1 MALDGAKFICLS
13 NAAAAD
19 ATEATPTEATGVE
32 AGGIGDASTSENII
46 EAKGRKFTVGYYMN
60 CDYVLEDPRAIGVHC
75 EIQCDAF
82 GRVTIHNNS
91 EAHPIS
97 VNEQIITLKRP
108 LLDGSRIKILDR
120 IFLWKFPKSLEASAT
135 NKSTQEEDATI
146 NDTGSTPQKLIAVPE
161 QAPNSCPDLKHHR
174 KVDKR
179 FTVHNFAYCIN
190 SDEEGNTS
198 SDLPSISESER
209 VEEAATTELVTQKES
224 INKNGRF
231 EEMSVED
238 KETLPTNTTLQDSA
252 DGKTTL
258 ETLNAQRR
266 SITPEP
272 QKNEPI
278 IASTPLVKLED
289 TPKMNL
295 INYTQNKQ
303 NTSTEKKLRMLSF
316 CQQSDVVITSFSPR
330 ETGIRI
336 EKSFTAVIK
345 PTSTISTTPK
355 SVYSTPKSMLSN
367 SDDADDESRDFI
379 DFSTPATSKKGA
391 RVLVKN
397 SSMHLIDLTTPSK
410 LAPHSP
416 RHRLTHKGNKTLPSQ
431 VKFSA
436 TSITSDKLKEED
448 SKRVVEAHLLSKT
461 LTLKTSFNK
470 SESSPQSAESIISV
484 DETSDSST
492 AVIEIS
498 EDDSPAP
505 STSSPIRTDF
515 TTKTPQRPTGKKPFT
530 STPLRTPQSLLK
542 RAIVTSAKK
551 QINSSLRAALGKT
564 TPARQLTSTPA
575 HYRKREQSGTAELTP
590 PTSKS
595 RISIGSPGSVAA
607 AQRRNISSLTP
618 RSSIGA
624 STDREHVITPSI
636 TSQTRLTQ
644 NRKVPFSAP
653 RLNTA
658 KRTSPLRGVRKSFGG
673 ATLTSHIS
681 KTRRSVISPR
691 KHSPTAIAT
700 KLAAKAR
707 KSFIPKS
714 PNNSRVASRARS
726 LVAAAMSPKNSSPN
740 STTDISSPK
749 RENVRT
755 VDDITEKEVKKEASL
770 EEQTEVD
777 ELSRT
782 FTVED
787 SLEEVQIKTSNP
799 STSCALD
806 ASSSQNQEVNKTF
819 SPERPLTSED
829 KIAVDLTVDV
839 AETRI
844 GSHKRDLSEDFNE
857 KDDKLIIEHISES
870 FAEVVEAKAKTE
882 ESSKTSKDT
891 VQIEKQNTIETL
903 EAFASHSTGEQ
914 ADDVKTTADKSTIEV
929 DNPQESKLI
938 EDQVIETLDAYEIS
952 GNVSEEQQSS
962 TKGEKDNVLTSSPS
976 SSEKIDMEVMPKQS
990 AESQGTAELL
1000 EEIEYVLNKS
1010 DELQQQL
1017 GKDAHSSNIEVRNEF
1032 EAAIEEKSRNDT
1044 EDVTPKDNIKT
1055 VVNINAEISQ
1065 HTEQAEDWEATNTDE
1080 PTASSTSN
1088 SVVPNSKDKPETPE
1102 NASFTD
1108 SNFIVTESEIT
1119 STDIDDSSKQ
1129 TELLSLTSKA
1139 TPSEFDA
1146 STIESTAVQKSM
1158 VSDECET
1165 GNEKADNTNN
1175 IAKILNSVSEENE
1188 TSIQTELAGADA
1200 VEAET
1205 VAETVSTSDV
1215 VEGIVHTTVEN
1226 YVSNEEGSTDKSKID
1241 ENNAAEILK
1250 DSQTLE
1256 FRKDA
1261 KKMQTAVVIT
1271 LTEPDVADNDTQKI
1285 GDNKNK
1291 EIVANQTEVFTTEC
1305 KETDSAANEFE
1316 ECKTVPLESEVAVT
1330 TVEDAEKVAEEIK
1343 LLSNSSKTI
1352 TAVSE
1357 PDSNVQNETKPIQ
1370 EDQIPANSDRNS
1382 DSEKENNVRVAD
1394 ACKKMSINT
1403 ADETKITPSF
1413 EPKSPNL
1420 CGIRDML
1427 RTPKQSDST
1436 TPRFVGLR
1444 DLMRTPKASTSAA
1457 AAESAVGAETEA
1469 LIGVQKLLITPRL
1482 SKIKAETPQ
1491 NTAEGNK
1498 FTPRRSTR
1506 RRASANPELIPT
1518 PKIITETDNTPRRT
1532 TRRRA
1537 SASTEVNYTPQRIT
1551 RRRSS
1556 LALDNEGAADKVL
1569 TPIKCGSRSK
1579 RPGTIAETSVTEN
1592 MGAIIE
1598 EEPKERLQETTEGQQ
1613 DIVKT
1618 QKNKEDVKTKNSAQ
1632 DDPEVIE
1639 ESICEEINMQNQDI
1653 EEQKEEIVEDKSNN
1667 ECEKADKFINGT
1679 EAICVTGKLDE
1690 DVDKIE
1696 IETETEPTS
1705 QQTQV
1710 QEAVADSSYNVS
1722 EVHEEERMEECKGLT
1737 SDKNAEIRDESDYE
1751 YGKEVV
1757 EHSDATVPSDAQPK
1771 SPKTQRKTVRIADT
1785 DIENSPKTP
1794 VMVGMRE
1801 LLKTPKDCGE
1811 TKRLA
1816 GVRDLLRTPTIDSAT
1831 NDMEDDAEQVAGLAD
1846 LMKTP
1851 IVAKT
1856 HFKNVEATGED
1867 DEPSSSTKAHSDFVG
1882 MRELLKTPK
1891 HTSTPYYSGMR
1902 EMLRSPK
1909 ACSTP
1914 QLAGV
1919 RELLQ
1924 TPKRT
1929 KLDAE
1934 YDDKA
1939 EELDQFFKTPRAK
1952 NIMIPADPAS
1962 AILEPS
1968 SDSSAEI
1975 MMAARTEYEL
1985 HSNSQRPLEE
1995 IYKTP
2000 VSTRLTSIEIEK
2012 DTSLTVDPSVVEVNI
2027 PETPAAICDNPPKAT
2042 ASKRNLSAEET
2053 FDEMVGLRTTL
2064 DETPPQKVYARKQQS
2079 NVAVSPFS
2087 ATDVISD
2094 LPKTDIQEW
2103 VDNLEQGTESVVEE
2117 QEFTASTSML
2127 NASKATHDPIAGSL
2141 YEISGVNTTE
2151 ELLADMS
2158 AVSSMVDPLQASA
2171 RKTTKSSS
2179 TIVVDENE
2187 TLRPVTPINAEISGI
2202 NLLDQTTDSMF
2213 SEPLVVSDTESD
2225 QLEGNEN
2232 DKAKRESVD
2241 AKKSPDAEEIPIMF
2255 VDSSDSE
2262 PEEDINATEKTDT
2275 NEVKVKSP
2283 IESVKIT
2290 PEEEII
2296 ELDDES
2302 TANAEVTTKPCD
2314 IHEEFSKFQ
2323 LHKNVAGQQMRAST
2337 PNRSLIQSTRER
2349 RQSMGAEQ
2357 LITKVSIDLS
2367 IEKTR
2372 LTKEKERTVIDTV
2385 VEVDEVPVD
2394 EATTED
2400 NVMKIDEEP
2409 IESSPHATEIKT
2421 TNASE
2426 DEPSG
2431 TTTESKDNDSEFFN
2445 FRANKLSN
2453 NRGKRAA
2460 TPDQVNKSRSQ
2471 KIIHGRRLTLGAE
2484 LHLPKVTFDF
2494 EEEKLRLEES
2504 KQQPAIIEE
2513 NVEAVA
2519 TEVTILISEPNKQ
2532 ANSANE
2538 SNNTVNVEDD
2548 KVDVKRQ
2555 LDRAENASE
2564 MEADSF
2570 ETSGKEFEKDTVE
2583 SDKNSIPDVDAEISL
2598 KDKDNGQIIANEAK
2612 CSAEE
2617 SKTETINTK
2626 NVEKNI
2632 VDVCELECL
2641 EDVATGASESKNNV
2655 SKAEN
2660 VDPAATGSN
2669 CGRETIRS
2677 SDDALFRALA
2687 AEEESKSKE
2696 TAESYVLEIINEAK
2710 SEYIENKLKEEHEGT
2725 TVEEITPTELTK
2737 EENKKCSEDTGAAAT
2752 TKPITQETTET
2763 RDEISI
2769 SSTVHIVANPE
2780 VQSTV
2785 GIAEIKSEKQ
2795 DLEEALDSTTVEEF
2809 EAGSSINK
2817 ANENKT
2823 DSEGDRQVPNNVSLE
2838 VPETREESSAASFR
2852 AENKILSAGERFNES
2867 DIFDLTV
2874 ELPNETPTIKTTQG
2888 VIFDLIEE
2896 DAESTAETN
2905 SADNTTPYEL
2915 KQCNVTESATVSIDN
2930 NSIKTSE
2937 ATETED
2943 DSKKTDFIENKEESD
2958 RSAVIY
2964 QEIVLSNE
2972 APIDNT
2978 EVLSDVSCESE
2989 IAEKEVK
2996 TTGFEELEVSID
3008 EKSPLDTNTSTDNET
3023 FTLAV
3028 STETELDN
3036 DNEMPEVATKTTIAR
3051 AGQEGPVV
3059 KADTNNEVEEPNNE
3073 TVQAIITD
3081 TVKIEAIPQ
3090 ASVTELH
3097 TDAEDITEEPAT
3109 IITTEP
3115 TKVATVETVI
3125 DLEIPTSTTLTAE
3138 EADTTDN
3145 KDSIVGDRI
3154 DIDECMVPEVA
3165 ISSTNS
3171 PITMETEHANKD
3183 TKEIKVI
3190 EELHQ
3195 EAKQFQNLRTE
3206 NTEITDEVKGQT
3218 VTAAEIVDEPIQA
3231 PVNQEKLKVI
3241 GDNEEPSCSK
3251 QAGKANN
3258 ETEIIP
3264 LIITPSIM
3272 SHAAQD
3278 TVETVSS
3285 KVQVNKNK
3293 SLIKDKVTAQT
3304 HIDKGEKG
3312 NTDVVQLSASK
3323 SSKTSESR
3331 VYVSNMSVEETSVL
3345 SENIEIVEK
3354 EREAS
3359 VETQGLVKRRGRKPS
3374 RSKPTTE
3381 KNIDLVSTT
3390 IIAKRILVEEYSDD
3404 KKSIPV
3410 TSKHEESSAGI
3421 ATTPEAAVARS
3432 TRHKTE
3438 PEYYT
3443 KVNYEVRISESAE
3456 TANDV
3461 KSDKCEEIVLPDQSE
3476 KLKKETKYADHLEI
3490 MDNVTGQQLASSTE
3504 LDEEINT
3511 TETTSKAEEVHEPK
3525 RERRT
3530 RKGSQS
3536 SQCSTHDEDH
3546 LPTTTTRRRG
3556 GRRRADTP
3564 LEHIEVSTSDLPTV
3578 KRRRQGHDKLVED
3591 MPLEEIQEIPIEE
3604 TEIVIPEENVIEVAS
3619 ENSGESIEEHHSGN
3633 INNDVKKSDHDHIE
3647 EVVRSTTG
3655 KEQQHVDSENAII
3668 KSDISRRQ
3676 RVVKATDVIGDSVTD
3691 LQHSDTD
3698 ELSSVSAATK
3708 RGRRKPTLS
3717 ESSQTSVTSES
3728 LGTKRRRRGHNATS
3742 DKSNINETIDEVE
3755 KKSLH
3760 KIKETLQVGENDA
3773 TTVPVLPTIAKAIKA
3788 ELLSEAEVAVE
3799 GASDAIKTEVGHST
3813 DADSSKRTENKR
3825 TRKASNK
3832 ELPDETRD
3840 IKIEQSHDEKSVV
3853 EQEQP
3858 LKKVATTSRARVN
3871 RRKKAEVDDDHHEKV
3886 EGPNLVHKNEGI
3898 VETEAQNKIEV
3909 PEQAVLQS
3917 TNTNADSVGGRRGRR
3932 GAAAAATVA
3941 INEVSSAHKRTAVR
3955 GKNNQNKSHA
3965 TRKEEET
3972 TKKVS
3977 KEEQIETATDHDDP
3991 PTVVDGKNPHKSVR
4005 TRRIS
4010 LKEMQPSHAV
4020 TADEGE
4026 GVEEL
4031 ETEEVAEPSTKVVT
4045 KRLRKR
4051 RESHNADEQ
4060 EPFNKSEARDET
4072 PTFVPAESPTAT
4084 STKQRSRRKRKDSH
4098 QNLNDEALGDEPPK
4112 KRPLS
4117 RKRRDS
4123 SMDSS
4128 IHEGIGID
4136 MDTNHGANTS
4146 SSSTTPQRPRR
4157 AAAAQDRNYDESSD
4171 AEAQVDLKR
4180 RIEKASLPKA
4190 STNISAATAVSS
4202 LKQGSPIRAKTPTK
4216 SMVPAAV
4223 AEITTKTTSTPIL
4236 STVITTSRGRQR
4248 KPTARVQQYL
4258 EEERAKAET
4267 PKKRLLLGSAAVS
4280 ETSTSQAG
4288 VTPIRRTRK
4297 TSTVETEGSETV
4309 HTVARG
4315 RTRTAKV
4322 LHVTETSEES
4332 RSEVEHA
4339 HSELE
4344 TTHSS
4349 SHVEEKGRTTK
4360 SKATKR
4366 PPRGRGKQLIS
4377 TVAAATVESE
4387 IPDVLAKA
4395 VATPT
4400 EATLSGTGRT
4410 GRAAKAAAAA
4420 ALITDD
4426 PVGSHTKPR
4435 GGRTRRSAVN
4445 VDEEVQPTDAE
4456 VKEVQTETVVT
4467 LETDVEQSNKKTR
4480 KTVAGGR
4487 TARGGRSRKKQQEL
4501 DDATDEHILQH
4512 TSLTGV
4518 ETSSNVASHQQPQH
4532 PIIADADDEHED
4544 DDETLT
4550 TEAADLEVA
4559 TSLAGAKLAGKKR
4572 TAARRKAA
4580 AATASVAESPVPKR
4594 GRRRAV
4600 AANAEE
4606 SDAASQLDTR
4616 AESAASSRS
4625 RKVVRFDAA
4634 TPSSVASATMSV
4646 DTAAEEETTSA
4657 PAAPAKRATRSRR
4670 K

>member
-13 NAAAAD
+13 DAAAAD
-19 ATEATPTEATGVE
+19 ATEATPTETTGVE
-32 AGGIGDASTSENII
+32 AGGIGDASTSENIII

-120 IFLWKFPKSLEASAT
+120 IFLWKFPKTLEPSAT
-135 NKSTQEEDATI
+135 NKSAQEEDATT
-146 NDTGSTPQKLIAVPE
+146 NNTVSTPQKLIAVPE

-198 SDLPSISESER
+198 SDLPSINESER

-238 KETLPTNTTLQDSA
+238 KEVLPTSATLQDSA
-252 DGKTTL
+252 DGKTTFD
-258 ETLNAQRR
+258 TLSAQRR

-295 INYTQNKQ
+295 INSTQNKQ

-345 PTSTISTTPK
+345 PTSTSSTTPK

-367 SDDADDESRDFI
+367 YDDDESRDFI

-391 RVLVKN
+391 RVLVRN

-431 VKFSA
+431 VKFST

-448 SKRVVEAHLLSKT
+448 SERVVEAHLVSKT
-461 LTLKTSFNK
+461 PTLETSLNK

-505 STSSPIRTDF
+505 STSSPVRTDF
-515 TTKTPQRPTGKKPFT
+515 TTKTPQRPTGKKFT

-575 HYRKREQSGTAELTP
+575 NNRKLEPTGTAESTP

-595 RISIGSPGSVAA
+595 RISLGSPGSVAA

-618 RSSIGA
+618 RISIGV
-624 STDREHVITPSI
+624 SPNREHVITPS
-636 TSQTRLTQ
+636 TTPHTRLTQ
-644 NRKVPFSAP
+644 NRKVPFSAS

-673 ATLTSHIS
+673 TTLTSHIS

-707 KSFIPKS
+707 KSFIPS

-726 LVAAAMSPKNSSPN
+726 LVAAAMSPKNSNTN
-740 STTDISSPK
+740 STTDVSSPK

-755 VDDITEKEVKKEASL
+755 VDDTTEKEVKKEASL

-782 FTVED
+782 FTVDD
-787 SLEEVQIKTSNP
+787 SLEEVPIKTSNP

-806 ASSSQNQEVNKTF
+806 ASSSQKQEVNKTF

-829 KIAVDLTVDV
+829 KIAVDLTADV
-839 AETRI
+839 AETKI
-844 GSHKRDLSEDFNE
+844 GSHKRDLSEDLNE
-857 KDDKLIIEHISES
+857 KDDKIEHISES
-870 FAEVVEAKAKTE
+870 FAEVVEANTKTE
-882 ESSKTSKDT
+882 ESSKTLTDT
-891 VQIEKQNTIETL
+891 VQSEKQNTIETL
-903 EAFASHSTGEQ
+903 EPSTSYSTEEQ
-914 ADDVKTTADKSTIEV
+914 ADDVKTTAEKSTIEV
-929 DNPQESKLI
+929 DNQQESKLI

-952 GNVSEEQQSS
+952 GNISEEQQHSN
-962 TKGEKDNVLTSSPS
+962 TGEKDNVLTSSPS
-976 SSEKIDMEVMPKQS
+976 SSEKIDTEVVPKQS

-1017 GKDAHSSNIEVRNEF
+1017 GKDTHPSNIEVRNEF
-1032 EAAIEEKSRNDT
+1032 EAAIEEKSRDDT

-1055 VVNINAEISQ
+1055 VVNINADSSQ
-1065 HTEQAEDWEATNTDE
+1065 HIEQPEDSETTNKNE
-1080 PTASSTSN
+1080 PTTSSTSN
-1088 SVVPNSKDKPETPE
+1088 SIVPHSKEYPETQE
-1102 NASFTD
+1102 NASSTN

-1129 TELLSLTSKA
+1129 TELLSNTSKA

-1146 STIESTAVQKSM
+1146 STIESTSVQKSM

-1165 GNEKADNTNN
+1165 GNEKSENTNN
-1175 IAKILNSVSEENE
+1175 IANIVNSESEEND
-1188 TSIQTELAGADA
+1188 TSIQTELAGAKA

-1205 VAETVSTSDV
+1205 VAEAESTAGV
-1215 VEGIVHTTVEN
+1215 LEGMVHTTVEN
-1226 YVSNEEGSTDKSKID
+1226 DASNEEGSVDKSKID
-1241 ENNAAEILK
+1241 ENDSAEILK

-1256 FRKDA
+1256 LGKDA
-1261 KKMQTAVVIT
+1261 KKMHTAVVIT
-1271 LTEPDVADNDTQKI
+1271 LTEPGGVDNDTQKI
-1285 GDNKNK
+1285 VDNNKNK
-1291 EIVANQTEVFTTEC
+1291 EITMHHTELFTTEC
-1305 KETDSAANEFE
+1305 KETDSVATEFE
-1316 ECKTVPLESEVAVT
+1316 ECKSVTSESEVAVT

-1352 TAVSE
+1352 SAVSE
-1357 PDSNVQNETKPIQ
+1357 PDSNVDDETSSKV

-1394 ACKKMSINT
+1394 ACKKMSAKT
-1403 ADETKITPSF
+1403 ADETKKTPSF
-1413 EPKSPNL
+1413 EPKTPNL
-1420 CGIRDML
+1420 CGVRDML
-1427 RTPKQSDST
+1427 RTPKQIDST

-1457 AAESAVGAETEA
+1457 AAASAVETDTEE
-1469 LIGVQKLLITPRL
+1469 LIGVQKLLNTPRL
-1482 SKIKAETPQ
+1482 SKIKAETQQ
-1491 NTAEGNK
+1491 NTTEDSK

-1506 RRASANPELIPT
+1506 RRASANPELTPT
-1518 PKIITETDNTPRRT
+1518 SKTITETDNTPSRT

-1537 SASTEVNYTPQRIT
+1537 SASAEVNYTPQRIT

-1569 TPIKCGSRSK
+1569 TPIKRGGSRSK
-1579 RPGTIAETSVTEN
+1579 RPGTIAETPVAED

-1598 EEPKERLQETTEGQQ
+1598 EEPKECVQETTEGQQ
-1613 DIVKT
+1613 DIVET

-1632 DDPEVIE
+1632 DVPEVIE
-1639 ESICEEINMQNQDI
+1639 ESICEEINIQNQNV

-1667 ECEKADKFINGT
+1667 ECEKAEKFINDT
-1679 EAICVTGKLDE
+1679 QAICVTGKLDGDIE
-1690 DVDKIE
+1690 KIE
-1696 IETETEPTS
+1696 IATETESPS
-1705 QQTQV
+1705 QQTQG
-1710 QEAVADSSYNVS
+1710 QEDVADSSCNVS
-1722 EVHEEERMEECKGLT
+1722 EVHKEERRKESKDLT
-1737 SDKNAEIRDESDYE
+1737 ADKNAEIRDESDYE
-1751 YGKEVV
+1751 YGKEVM
-1757 EHSDATVPSDAQPK
+1757 EHSEATVSTDAQPK
-1771 SPKTQRKTVRIADT
+1771 TPKTQRKTVRIADT

-1794 VMVGMRE
+1794 VMVGVRE
-1801 LLKTPKDCGE
+1801 LLKTPKDCSD
-1811 TKRLA
+1811 TPKLA
-1816 GVRDLLRTPTIDSAT
+1816 GVRDLLRTPKVTIDTTT
-1831 NDMEDDAEQVAGLAD
+1831 NDDAEQVTGLAD

-1851 IVAKT
+1851 KVAKT
-1856 HFKNVEATGED
+1856 HFKNVEATDEG
-1867 DEPSSSTKAHSDFVG
+1867 DEPSSSTKAQSDFIG

-1919 RELLQ
+1919 RELMQ

-1929 KLDAE
+1929 KLDEE
-1934 YDDKA
+1934 YDDKN

-1975 MMAARTEYEL
+1975 MMAATTEYEL

-2012 DTSLTVDPSVVEVNI
+2012 DTSLTVDPCEVEVNI
-2027 PETPAAICDNPPKAT
+2027 PETPAAICDNPPKAIT
-2042 ASKRNLSAEET
+2042 SKRNLSAEET

-2087 ATDVISD
+2087 ATDVVSD

-2103 VDNLEQGTESVVEE
+2103 VDNLEQEPESVVEE
-2117 QEFTASTSML
+2117 QEFTASTSIL
-2127 NASKATHDPIAGSL
+2127 NASKATHDPIAASAC
-2141 YEISGVNTTE
+2141 EISGINTTE
-2151 ELLADMS
+2151 QLLADMS
-2158 AVSSMVDPLQASA
+2158 AVSSMVDPLQPSA
-2171 RKTTKSSS
+2171 RKPTKSSP

-2187 TLRPVTPINAEISGI
+2187 TLRPVTPTNAEISGI
-2202 NLLDQTTDSMF
+2202 NLLDQTNDSMF

-2232 DKAKRESVD
+2232 DKAETESVD
-2241 AKKSPDAEEIPIMF
+2241 AKKSQDAEEIPIMF

-2262 PEEDINATEKTDT
+2262 PEEDINATEKTGT
-2275 NEVKVKSP
+2275 KEVKVKSP

-2302 TANAEVTTKPCD
+2302 IGNAEVTTKPSD
-2314 IHEEFSKFQ
+2314 IHEEFSNFQ

-2337 PNRSLIQSTRER
+2337 PNRSLIQSTKDR

-2357 LITKVSIDLS
+2357 FITKVSIDLS

-2372 LTKEKERTVIDTV
+2372 LAKEKERTVIDTV
-2385 VEVDEVPVD
+2385 VEVDEVSVD
-2394 EATTED
+2394 EATTKD

-2409 IESSPHATEIKT
+2409 IESSSHATEIKS
-2421 TNASE
+2421 TNPSE

-2431 TTTESKDNDSEFFN
+2431 TTTVSKDNDSEFCN
-2445 FRANKLSN
+2445 FHANKLNN

-2460 TPDQVNKSRSQ
+2460 TPDQVNKSRSLKTIQ
-2471 KIIHGRRLTLGAE
+2471 GRRLTLGAE
-2484 LHLPKVTFDF
+2484 LHLPKVTIDFD
-2494 EEEKLRLEES
+2494 EEKLRLEES
-2504 KQQPAIIEE
+2504 KQQPTIIEE

-2519 TEVTILISEPNKQ
+2519 TEVTILVSKPDKP
-2532 ANSANE
+2532 ATSANE
-2538 SNNTVNVEDD
+2538 SNNTENVEDED
-2548 KVDVKRQ
+2548 KLDVKPQ
-2555 LDRAENASE
+2555 LDTAENASE
-2564 MEADSF
+2564 MEANTF
-2570 ETSGKEFEKDTVE
+2570 ETSRKEFEKDTFE
-2583 SDKNSIPDVDAEISL
+2583 SDKNSVPDVEGEVSL
-2598 KDKDNGQIIANEAK
+2598 KDKDNVEIIANEAK

-2617 SKTETINTK
+2617 SETGSINTK
-2626 NVEKNI
+2626 NVEENI
-2632 VDVCELECL
+2632 VDTCEHECL
-2641 EDVATGASESKNNV
+2641 EDVATGAIEKKNNV
-2655 SKAEN
+2655 NKTEN

-2669 CGRETIRS
+2669 FDRETTRS
-2677 SDDALFRALA
+2677 CDDSPPRTLA
-2687 AEEESKSKE
+2687 AEEENKSKE
-2696 TAESYVLEIINEAK
+2696 TTESCVSEIINEAK
-2710 SEYIENKLKEEHEGT
+2710 SEFIEIKLKEEPEGT
-2725 TVEEITPTELTK
+2725 TAEKITPTELTK
-2737 EENKKCSEDTGAAAT
+2737 EENKKCSETTGAAAT
-2752 TKPITQETTET
+2752 TKTITQETTET
-2763 RDEISI
+2763 PDVNKTEISI
-2769 SSTVHIVANPE
+2769 SSTVHVVANPE

-2795 DLEEALDSTTVEEF
+2795 DLEEAPESTIVEEI

-2823 DSEGDRQVPNNVSLE
+2823 DSEGYNQVPNNVSIE
-2838 VPETREESSAASFR
+2838 VPETLEESSAGSLQ
-2852 AENKILSAGERFNES
+2852 AENKISSAGDVFNES
-2867 DIFDLTV
+2867 DIFDLTE
-2874 ELPNETPTIKTTQG
+2874 ELPNETPTINTTQG
-2888 VIFDLIEE
+2888 VIFDLSEE

-2905 SADNTTPYEL
+2905 TAENTTPYEPN
-2915 KQCNVTESATVSIDN
+2915 QYDVTESTTVSIDSN
-2930 NSIKTSE
+2930 AIKTSE
-2937 ATETED
+2937 ATEAEED
-2943 DSKKTDFIENKEESD
+2943 NEKTGFVENKEESD
-2958 RSAVIY
+2958 GSAVVY
-2964 QEIVLSNE
+2964 QEIALCKE
-2972 APIDNT
+2972 DPITNT
-2978 EVLSDVSCESE
+2978 EVSRESE

-2996 TTGFEELEVSID
+2996 TTGFKELKASND
-3008 EKSPLDTNTSTDNET
+3008 EKSPLDTNTSTYNEA
-3023 FTLAV
+3023 FTLVV
-3028 STETELDN
+3028 STESELDN
-3036 DNEMPEVATKTTIAR
+3036 DNEMPEVAPKTIIAG
-3051 AGQEGPVV
+3051 AEQEVPFV

-3073 TVQAIITD
+3073 TVQANITE
-3081 TVKIEAIPQ
+3081 TVEIEAIE
-3090 ASVTELH
+3090 ASETELH

-3115 TKVATVETVI
+3115 TKVATVETGI
-3125 DLEIPTSTTLTAE
+3125 DSEIPTSTTLTVE

-3145 KDSIVGDRI
+3145 KDSNEIDRI
-3154 DIDECMVPEVA
+3154 DIGECMVSEMA
-3165 ISSTNS
+3165 ISTTNS
-3171 PITMETEHANKD
+3171 PITMETKHANKD
-3183 TKEIKVI
+3183 TKE
-3190 EELHQ
+3190 ELQQ
-3195 EAKQFQNLRTE
+3195 EAKQFENLRSE
-3206 NTEITDEVKGQT
+3206 NAEITDEVKGQT
-3218 VTAAEIVDEPIQA
+3218 VTAAEIVDA
-3231 PVNQEKLKVI
+3231 PVQEKSEVI

-3251 QAGKANN
+3251 QTGKANN
-3258 ETEIIP
+3258 ETEITT
-3264 LIITPSIM
+3264 LIIAPSIM
-3272 SHAAQD
+3272 SHAEQD
-3278 TVETVSS
+3278 TVETLETVSD
-3285 KVQVNKNK
+3285 KVQVNKSK
-3293 SLIKDKVTAQT
+3293 SLIEDKVTEVQT
-3304 HIDKGEKG
+3304 HIYKGEKG
-3312 NTDVVQLSASK
+3312 NTDEVQLSASK
-3323 SSKTSESR
+3323 SCKTSESR
-3331 VYVSNMSVEETSVL
+3331 VDISKMSVEETTEL
-3345 SENIEIVEK
+3345 IENIETVEK
-3354 EREAS
+3354 EREIS
-3359 VETQGLVKRRGRKPS
+3359 NETQGLIKRRGRKPS

-3381 KNIDLVSTT
+3381 KNVDLVSTT
-3390 IIAKRILVEEYSDD
+3390 TIAKTILVEEYSDD
-3404 KKSIPV
+3404 KKSILV
-3410 TSKHEESSAGI
+3410 TSKHEESSAGKVQTTVDAAA
-3421 ATTPEAAVARS
+3421 ATS
-3432 TRHKTE
+3432 TRYKTE

-3443 KVNYEVRISESAE
+3443 KVNYEVCILESAE
-3456 TANDV
+3456 TALDV
-3461 KSDKCEEIVLPDQSE
+3461 KSDKHVEIVLPDQSE
-3476 KLKKETKYADHLEI
+3476 KLKKDTKYADHSEI

-3504 LDEEINT
+3504 LDEEIDT
-3511 TETTSKAEEVHEPK
+3511 TETTSKVEEVHEPK

-3564 LEHIEVSTSDLPTV
+3564 IERIEVSTSDPPTV
-3578 KRRRQGHDKLVED
+3578 KRRCQGHNKLVED
-3591 MPLEEIQEIPIEE
+3591 MPLEEIQEIPTEE
-3604 TEIVIPEENVIEVAS
+3604 TEIVIPEENVIEAAS
-3619 ENSGESIEEHHSGN
+3619 ENSGASIEEHHSGD
-3633 INNDVKKSDHDHIE
+3633 IINDVKKSDHDHLE
-3647 EVVRSTTG
+3647 EVVGSTID
-3655 KEQQHVDSENAII
+3655 KEQHVDSENAII
-3668 KSDISRRQ
+3668 KSGTSRRQ
-3676 RVVKATDVIGDSVTD
+3676 RVAKATDDIGDHVTD
-3691 LQHSDTD
+3691 LQHSDTE

-3742 DKSNINETIDEVE
+3742 DKSNINEAMDEAE

-3773 TTVPVLPTIAKAIKA
+3773 TTLPVLPTIAKAVKA

-3799 GASDAIKTEVGHST
+3799 GASDAIKTEEDHST
-3813 DADSSKRTENKR
+3813 DANSSKRTENKR

-3840 IKIEQSHDEKSVV
+3840 MKIEQSHDEKAVV

-3858 LKKVATTSRARVN
+3858 LKKVAATSRARVN
-3871 RRKKAEVDDDHHEKV
+3871 RRKKAGVDDDHHEKT
-3886 EGPNLVHKNEGI
+3886 EEPDLVHKDEGT

-3909 PEQAVLQS
+3909 SEQAVLES
-3917 TNTNADSVGGRRGRR
+3917 TNADSVGGRRGRR

-3941 INEVSSAHKRTAVR
+3941 INEVSSAHKRSAVR
-3955 GKNNQNKSHA
+3955 GKSHQNKSHA

-3972 TKKVS
+3972 TKTAS
-3977 KEEQIETATDHDDP
+3977 KKEQSETVTDLDDP
-3991 PTVVDGKNPHKSVR
+3991 PIVVDEKNQHKSVR
-4005 TRRIS
+4005 RRRIS

-4020 TADEGE
+4020 TAEE
-4026 GVEEL
+4026 GVEQL
-4031 ETEEVAEPSTKVVT
+4031 ETEEVAEPSTRVVT
-4045 KRLRKR
+4045 KRSRKR
-4051 RESHNADEQ
+4051 RESHHVDEQ
-4060 EPFNKSEARDET
+4060 QLFNKSEARDET
-4072 PTFVPAESPTAT
+4072 PTSVPAESPTAT

-4098 QNLNDEALGDEPPK
+4098 QNLNDEAVGDEPPK

-4123 SMDSS
+4123 SLDSS
-4128 IHEGIGID
+4128 IHEGTGID
-4136 MDTNHGANTS
+4136 MDTIHGANTS

-4190 STNISAATAVSS
+4190 SANTSAATAVSS
-4202 LKQGSPIRAKTPTK
+4202 SKQGSPIRSKTPTK
-4216 SMVPAAV
+4216 AMVPAAV
-4223 AEITTKTTSTPIL
+4223 AEITAKTTSTPIL

-4267 PKKRLLLGSAAVS
+4267 PKKRLLLGSAAVG

-4288 VTPIRRTRK
+4288 VTPVRRTRK
-4297 TSTVETEGSETV
+4297 ASTVETEGSETV
-4309 HTVARG
+4309 NTMARG
-4315 RTRTAKV
+4315 RTRTAKI
-4322 LHVTETSEES
+4322 LHVAETSEES
-4332 RSEVEHA
+4332 RSEVEHT

-4366 PPRGRGKQLIS
+4366 PPRGRGKQPIS
-4377 TVAAATVESE
+4377 AVAAESE
-4387 IPDVLAKA
+4387 IPDVLATV

-4400 EATLSGTGRT
+4400 EATLSGTSRT

-4426 PVGSHTKPR
+4426 LIGSHTKPR
-4435 GGRTRRSAVN
+4435 GGRTRRGAVT
-4445 VDEEVQPTDAE
+4445 VEEEVQPSDAE

-4467 LETDVEQSNKKTR
+4467 LETDVEQTNKKTR
-4480 KTVAGGR
+4480 KTAAGGR
-4487 TARGGRSRKKQQEL
+4487 TARGGRSRNKPQDVE
-4501 DDATDEHILQH
+4501 DATDEHTLQH
-4512 TSLTGV
+4512 ASLTGV
-4518 ETSSNVASHQQPQH
+4518 ETSRNVASHQQPQH

-4572 TAARRKAA
+4572 TAASRKAA
-4580 AATASVAESPVPKR
+4580 AATASAAESPIPKR

-4600 AANAEE
+4600 AANTEE

-4646 DTAAEEETTSA
+4646 DTAAEEETTTA
-4657 PAAPAKRATRSRR
+4657 PAAPTKRATRSRR

>member
-13 NAAAAD
+13 DAAAAD
-19 ATEATPTEATGVE
+19 ATEATPTETTGVE
-32 AGGIGDASTSENII
+32 AGGIGDASTSENIVI

-60 CDYVLEDPRAIGVHC
+60 CDYVLEDSRAIGVHC

-120 IFLWKFPKSLEASAT
+120 TFLWKFPKSLEASAT
-135 NKSTQEEDATI
+135 NKNIQEEDATS
-146 NDTGSTPQKLIAVPE
+146 NDTVSTPQKLIAAPE

-190 SDEEGNTS
+190 SDEEGNIS
-198 SDLPSISESER
+198 SDLPSINESEK

-224 INKNGRF
+224 IKKDGRF

-238 KETLPTNTTLQDSA
+238 KEILPTCTKLQDSS

-258 ETLNAQRR
+258 ETLTAQRR

-345 PTSTISTTPK
+345 PTSTSSTTPK
-355 SVYSTPKSMLSN
+355 SVYSTPKSMVSN
-367 SDDADDESRDFI
+367 YDDDESRDFI

-391 RVLVKN
+391 RILVRN

-416 RHRLTHKGNKTLPSQ
+416 RHRLINKGNKTLPSQ
-431 VKFSA
+431 VKFST
-436 TSITSDKLKEED
+436 TSITSDKLKGD
-448 SKRVVEAHLLSKT
+448 SERVVEAHLVSKAPT
-461 LTLKTSFNK
+461 LETALNK

-484 DETSDSST
+484 DETSDSSA

-505 STSSPIRTDF
+505 STSSPVRTDF

-575 HYRKREQSGTAELTP
+575 NSRKLEPTGTAESTP

-595 RISIGSPGSVAA
+595 RISIDSPGSVAA

-624 STDREHVITPSI
+624 SPNREHVITPST
-636 TSQTRLTQ
+636 TSHTRLTQ
-644 NRKVPFSAP
+644 NKKVPFSAS

-673 ATLTSHIS
+673 TTLTSHIS

-707 KSFIPKS
+707 KSFIPNS
-714 PNNSRVASRARS
+714 PNNSRLASRARS
-726 LVAAAMSPKNSSPN
+726 LVAAAMSPKNSNPN
-740 STTDISSPK
+740 STTPDISSPK

-755 VDDITEKEVKKEASL
+755 VDDTTEKEVKKEASL

-782 FTVED
+782 FTVDD
-787 SLEEVQIKTSNP
+787 SLEAVQIKTSNP
-799 STSCALD
+799 STSCDLD
-806 ASSSQNQEVNKTF
+806 ASTSQKQEVNKTF

-829 KIAVDLTVDV
+829 KIAFDLAVDV

-844 GSHKRDLSEDFNE
+844 GSHKSDLSEDLNE
-857 KDDKLIIEHISES
+857 KNNEIIIEHISES
-870 FAEVVEAKAKTE
+870 FAEVVEANAKTE
-882 ESSKTSKDT
+882 ESPKTSTDT
-891 VQIEKQNTIETL
+891 VQIDKQNTIETL
-903 EAFASHSTGEQ
+903 ETSTSHSTEKQ
-914 ADDVKTTADKSTIEV
+914 ADDVKTTAEKSTIKV
-929 DNPQESKLI
+929 DNQQESKLI

-952 GNVSEEQQSS
+952 GNVSDEQQHSI
-962 TKGEKDNVLTSSPS
+962 TGEKENVRTSPS
-976 SSEKIDMEVMPKQS
+976 SSKKIDMEVMPKQS

-1017 GKDAHSSNIEVRNEF
+1017 GKDPHPSDIEVRNEF
-1032 EAAIEEKSRNDT
+1032 EENSRDET
-1044 EDVTPKDNIKT
+1044 ENVTTKDNIKT
-1055 VVNINAEISQ
+1055 VVNINAEIS
-1065 HTEQAEDWEATNTDE
+1065 HHIEQAEDSETTTKDE
-1080 PTASSTSN
+1080 LTTSSTSN
-1088 SVVPNSKDKPETPE
+1088 SVVTNSKDKPETQE
-1102 NASFTD
+1102 NVSSTD
-1108 SNFIVTESEIT
+1108 SNFIATESEII

-1129 TELLSLTSKA
+1129 TELLSITSKA
-1139 TPSEFDA
+1139 SQSECDA
-1146 STIESTAVQKSM
+1146 STIGSTSVQKSM
-1158 VSDECET
+1158 VSDECEA
-1165 GNEKADNTNN
+1165 GNEKAENTNN
-1175 IAKILNSVSEENE
+1175 ITNLVNSESEENQ
-1188 TSIQTELAGADA
+1188 TIIQTELTGADA

-1205 VAETVSTSDV
+1205 VAEAEATSGV
-1215 VEGIVHTTVEN
+1215 IKGMVHTTVEN
-1226 YVSNEEGSTDKSKID
+1226 DVSNEEGSVDKSKID
-1241 ENNAAEILK
+1241 ENDTAEILK
-1250 DSQTLE
+1250 G
-1256 FRKDA
+1256 
-1261 KKMQTAVVIT
+1261 
-1271 LTEPDVADNDTQKI
+1271 DNDTQKI
-1285 GDNKNK
+1285 VDKNKNK
-1291 EIVANQTEVFTTEC
+1291 EITVNQTELITTEC
-1305 KETDSAANEFE
+1305 KETDSVATEFK
-1316 ECKTVPLESEVAVT
+1316 CKSAILDSEVAVT
-1330 TVEDAEKVAEEIK
+1330 TVEDVEKVAEEIK
-1343 LLSNSSKTI
+1343 LLSNSSRTI
-1352 TAVSE
+1352 TVE
-1357 PDSNVQNETKPIQ
+1357 PYSNVEEETKPKVQ
-1370 EDQIPANSDRNS
+1370 DQIPANNDRNS

-1394 ACKKMSINT
+1394 ACKKMSTNT
-1403 ADETKITPSF
+1403 ADETKKTPSF
-1413 EPKSPNL
+1413 EPKTPNL

-1427 RTPKQSDST
+1427 RTPKQTDST

-1444 DLMRTPKASTSAA
+1444 DLMCTPKASTSAA
-1457 AAESAVGAETEA
+1457 AAASAVEADTEE
-1469 LIGVQKLLITPRL
+1469 LIGVQKLLNTPRL
-1482 SKIKAETPQ
+1482 SKIRAETPQ
-1491 NTAEGNK
+1491 NTAERSK

-1506 RRASANPELIPT
+1506 RRASANPELTPT
-1518 PKIITETDNTPRRT
+1518 PKTTPETDNTPSRT

-1537 SASTEVNYTPQRIT
+1537 SASAEINYTPQRIT

-1569 TPIKCGSRSK
+1569 TPIKRGGSRSK
-1579 RPGTIAETSVTEN
+1579 RPGTIAETPVAED

-1598 EEPKERLQETTEGQQ
+1598 EEPKECVQETTEGQQ
-1613 DIVKT
+1613 DIVET
-1618 QKNKEDVKTKNSAQ
+1618 QKNKEDVKTKNSVQ
-1632 DDPEVIE
+1632 DVPEVIE
-1639 ESICEEINMQNQDI
+1639 ESICEEINIQNQDV
-1653 EEQKEEIVEDKSNN
+1653 EKQKEKVVEDKSNN
-1667 ECEKADKFINGT
+1667 ECEKAEKLVNET

-1696 IETETEPTS
+1696 IATETESPS

-1710 QEAVADSSYNVS
+1710 QEAVADISCNVS
-1722 EVHEEERMEECKGLT
+1722 EVHKEERMQESKDLT
-1737 SDKNAEIRDESDYE
+1737 TDKNAEILDESDYE
-1751 YGKEVV
+1751 YGKEVM
-1757 EHSDATVPSDAQPK
+1757 EHSEATVSTDAQPK
-1771 SPKTQRKTVRIADT
+1771 TPKTQRKTVRIADT
-1785 DIENSPKTP
+1785 DLENSPKTP

-1801 LLKTPKDCGE
+1801 LLKTPKDGVD
-1811 TKRLA
+1811 TPKLA
-1816 GVRDLLRTPTIDSAT
+1816 GVRDLLRTPKPTIDSST
-1831 NDMEDDAEQVAGLAD
+1831 NDMVYDAEQPTGLAD
-1846 LMKTP
+1846 LMNTP
-1851 IVAKT
+1851 KVAKT
-1856 HFKNVEATGED
+1856 HFKNVEATDED
-1867 DEPSSSTKAHSDFVG
+1867 DEPSSSTKAHSDFIG

-1891 HTSTPYYSGMR
+1891 HTSTSYYSGMR

-1919 RELLQ
+1919 RELMQ

-1934 YDDKA
+1934 YDDKN

-1975 MMAARTEYEL
+1975 MMAATTEYEL

-2012 DTSLTVDPSVVEVNI
+2012 DTSLTVDPSEVEVNI

-2042 ASKRNLSAEET
+2042 TSKRNLSAEET

-2064 DETPPQKVYARKQQS
+2064 DDTPPQKVYARKQQS
-2079 NVAVSPFS
+2079 DVAVSPFS

-2103 VDNLEQGTESVVEE
+2103 VDNLEQEPVSIVEE
-2117 QEFTASTSML
+2117 QEFTASTSIL
-2127 NASKATHDPIAGSL
+2127 NASKATHDPIAASVC
-2141 YEISGVNTTE
+2141 EISGVNTTE

-2158 AVSSMVDPLQASA
+2158 AVSSMVDPLQPSA
-2171 RKTTKSSS
+2171 RKPTKSSS
-2179 TIVVDENE
+2179 TKVVDENE
-2187 TLRPVTPINAEISGI
+2187 TLRPVTPISTEISGI
-2202 NLLDQTTDSMF
+2202 NLLDQTNDSMF

-2225 QLEGNEN
+2225 QLEGNGN
-2232 DKAKRESVD
+2232 DKAETESVD
-2241 AKKSPDAEEIPIMF
+2241 AKKSQDAEEIPIMF

-2262 PEEDINATEKTDT
+2262 PEEDIKATEKTDT
-2275 NEVKVKSP
+2275 KKAKVKSP

-2290 PEEEII
+2290 HEEEII

-2302 TANAEVTTKPCD
+2302 TGNAELTTKPSD
-2314 IHEEFSKFQ
+2314 IHEEFSNFQ

-2357 LITKVSIDLS
+2357 FITKVSIDLS

-2372 LTKEKERTVIDTV
+2372 LTKDKDRTVIDTV
-2385 VEVDEVPVD
+2385 VEVAEVSVD
-2394 EATTED
+2394 EANTED
-2400 NVMKIDEEP
+2400 KVIKTDEEP
-2409 IESSPHATEIKT
+2409 IESSPNATEIKS
-2421 TNASE
+2421 TNPSE

-2431 TTTESKDNDSEFFN
+2431 TTTKSKDNDSEFCN
-2445 FRANKLSN
+2445 FRANKSN
-2453 NRGKRAA
+2453 YNRGKRAA
-2460 TPDQVNKSRSQ
+2460 TPDQVNKSRSL
-2471 KIIHGRRLTLGAE
+2471 KIIQGRRLTLGAE
-2484 LHLPKVTFDF
+2484 LHLPKVTIDF

-2504 KQQPAIIEE
+2504 KPAIIEE
-2513 NVEAVA
+2513 NVEALA
-2519 TEVTILISEPNKQ
+2519 TEVTTLVSKTNKQ
-2532 ANSANE
+2532 ANE
-2538 SNNTVNVEDD
+2538 SNNAESVEDEDKVNV
-2548 KVDVKRQ
+2548 KPQ
-2555 LDRAENASE
+2555 LDRAENVSE
-2564 MEADSF
+2564 MEANTF
-2570 ETSGKEFEKDTVE
+2570 ETSGKEFEKDTVG
-2583 SDKNSIPDVDAEISL
+2583 SDKNSVPDVEAEISL
-2598 KDKDNGQIIANEAK
+2598 KNKDDVQIIGNDAK
-2612 CSAEE
+2612 CSAEQSE
-2617 SKTETINTK
+2617 TETMNTK
-2626 NVEKNI
+2626 NVEENI
-2632 VDVCELECL
+2632 VDVSEHERLV
-2641 EDVATGASESKNNV
+2641 DVATGTTEKKYNV
-2655 SKAEN
+2655 NKAEN

-2669 CGRETIRS
+2669 FDRETTKS
-2677 SDDALFRALA
+2677 SDDAPTRTLV
-2687 AEEESKSKE
+2687 AEEENKSKK
-2696 TAESYVLEIINEAK
+2696 TTESYVSEIINEAK
-2710 SEYIENKLKEEHEGT
+2710 SEYIENQLKEDSEGT
-2725 TVEEITPTELTK
+2725 TEEEITPADSTK
-2737 EENKKCSEDTGAAAT
+2737 EENKICNENTGAAAT
-2752 TKPITQETTET
+2752 TKTITQKTSETPDGNKT
-2763 RDEISI
+2763 EISI
-2769 SSTVHIVANPE
+2769 SSTVHIVDNPE
-2780 VQSTV
+2780 VQLTV
-2785 GIAEIKSEKQ
+2785 GNAEIKSEKQ
-2795 DLEEALDSTTVEEF
+2795 YLKDAPVSTIVEEI
-2809 EAGSSINK
+2809 EAGSSKNK
-2817 ANENKT
+2817 ANENRT
-2823 DSEGDRQVPNNVSLE
+2823 DSEGDHQVLNNVSLE
-2838 VPETREESSAASFR
+2838 VPVTREESSAAYLE
-2852 AENKILSAGERFNES
+2852 AENKISSAGDGFNES
-2867 DIFDLTV
+2867 DIFDLTE
-2874 ELPNETPTIKTTQG
+2874 ELPSETPTINTTQG
-2888 VIFDLIEE
+2888 LIFDLIEE
-2896 DAESTAETN
+2896 NAESTAETN
-2905 SADNTTPYEL
+2905 SAENPTPYE
-2915 KQCNVTESATVSIDN
+2915 QNEYDVTESTTVSIDSN
-2930 NSIKTSE
+2930 TIKTSE
-2937 ATETED
+2937 ATEADED
-2943 DSKKTDFIENKEESD
+2943 SEKIVFIENKKESD
-2958 RSAVIY
+2958 RSAVVHQVIA
-2964 QEIVLSNE
+2964 LSKE
-2972 APIDNT
+2972 VSRDNT

-2989 IAEKEVK
+2989 MFEKEVK
-2996 TTGFEELEVSID
+2996 TTVFEELEASID
-3008 EKSPLDTNTSTDNET
+3008 KKSPLDANTSTDNAA

-3028 STETELDN
+3028 STESELDN
-3036 DNEMPEVATKTTIAR
+3036 NEMPEVTPKTTKAR
-3051 AGQEGPVV
+3051 AGQEVPVV
-3059 KADTNNEVEEPNNE
+3059 KADINNEVEEPNNE
-3073 TVQAIITD
+3073 TVQSNITD
-3081 TVKIEAIPQ
+3081 AVKPQ
-3090 ASVTELH
+3090 VSVTELH
-3097 TDAEDITEEPAT
+3097 TDAENILEEPVTEPTLEPQVSVTDLHTDAEN
-3109 IITTEP
+3109 ILEEPVTEP
-3115 TKVATVETVI
+3115 TKVGI
-3125 DLEIPTSTTLTAE
+3125 DSEIPTSTTLTVE
-3138 EADTTDN
+3138 EADTTES
-3145 KDSIVGDRI
+3145 KDSNEADRI
-3154 DIDECMVPEVA
+3154 DIDECMVPEVGV
-3165 ISSTNS
+3165 SSTNS
-3171 PITMETEHANKD
+3171 PIMMETECANKE
-3183 TKEIKVI
+3183 TKENKVI
-3190 EELHQ
+3190 EELQQ
-3195 EAKQFQNLRTE
+3195 EAKQFENLQTE
-3206 NTEITDEVKGQT
+3206 NAEITDEVKGQT
-3218 VTAAEIVDEPIQA
+3218 VTAAEIVHEPVQA
-3231 PVNQEKLKVI
+3231 PVNQEKSEVI

-3251 QAGKANN
+3251 QAGKENN
-3258 ETEIIP
+3258 ETEIIS
-3264 LIITPSIM
+3264 LIIAPSII
-3272 SHAAQD
+3272 SRAAQD
-3278 TVETVSS
+3278 TVETLDTVSG
-3285 KVQVNKNK
+3285 KVQVNKSK
-3293 SLIKDKVTAQT
+3293 SLIEDKVTEAQT
-3304 HIDKGEKG
+3304 HIDIGEKG
-3312 NTDVVQLSASK
+3312 KTDVASK
-3323 SSKTSESR
+3323 SSTTSESR
-3331 VYVSNMSVEETSVL
+3331 GDVSKMSVEETSEL
-3345 SENIEIVEK
+3345 SENIGTLEK
-3354 EREAS
+3354 ERETS
-3359 VETQGLVKRRGRKPS
+3359 DETQGLAKGRGRKPS

-3381 KNIDLVSTT
+3381 KNVDLVSTT
-3390 IIAKRILVEEYSDD
+3390 TIAKTILVEEFSDD
-3404 KKSIPV
+3404 KKHIPV

-3421 ATTPEAAVARS
+3421 VQTTVDAAVTTS
-3432 TRHKTE
+3432 TRYKSE

-3443 KVNYEVRISESAE
+3443 KVNYEVCISESAE
-3456 TANDV
+3456 TALDV
-3461 KSDKCEEIVLPDQSE
+3461 KSDKHVEIVLPDQSE
-3476 KLKKETKYADHLEI
+3476 KLKEDTKYADHSEI
-3490 MDNVTGQQLASSTE
+3490 MDNVTGQQLASSNE
-3504 LDEEINT
+3504 LDKEIDA
-3511 TETTSKAEEVHEPK
+3511 TESTSKVEEVHEPK

-3536 SQCSTHDEDH
+3536 SQCSTQDEDH

-3564 LEHIEVSTSDLPTV
+3564 LELIGVSTSDPPTV
-3578 KRRRQGHDKLVED
+3578 KHRRQGQDKLVKD
-3591 MPLEEIQEIPIEE
+3591 MPLEEIQELPIEE
-3604 TEIVIPEENVIEVAS
+3604 TEIVIPQENVIEAAS
-3619 ENSGESIEEHHSGN
+3619 ENSGASIEEHHSGD
-3633 INNDVKKSDHDHIE
+3633 INNDVKNLDHDHLE

-3655 KEQQHVDSENAII
+3655 KEQHVDSENAII
-3668 KSDISRRQ
+3668 KSGNSRRQ
-3676 RVVKATDVIGDSVTD
+3676 HVAKATDDIGDRVVKD
-3691 LQHSDTD
+3691 LQHSDT
-3698 ELSSVSAATK
+3698 EGLSSVSAATK

-3728 LGTKRRRRGHNATS
+3728 LGTKRRRRGNNATS
-3742 DKSNINETIDEVE
+3742 DNSNINEAKDEAE
-3755 KKSLH
+3755 KNSLH
-3760 KIKETLQVGENDA
+3760 KIKETLQVRENDA
-3773 TTVPVLPTIAKAIKA
+3773 TTVPVLPATAKAVKA

-3799 GASDAIKTEVGHST
+3799 GASDVIKTEVDHST
-3813 DADSSKRTENKR
+3813 GADSSKRAENKR
-3825 TRKASNK
+3825 TRKAINK
-3832 ELPDETRD
+3832 ELPDETKD
-3840 IKIEQSHDEKSVV
+3840 IKIEQSHDEKV
-3853 EQEQP
+3853 EDVKQEQP
-3858 LKKVATTSRARVN
+3858 LKKVAATSRARVN
-3871 RRKKAEVDDDHHEKV
+3871 RRKIAEVDDDHHEKT
-3886 EGPNLVHKNEGI
+3886 EEPDLVHKDEGPL
-3898 VETEAQNKIEV
+3898 ETEAQTKIEA
-3909 PEQAVLQS
+3909 PNQAVLES

-3941 INEVSSAHKRTAVR
+3941 INEVSSAHKRSALR
-3955 GKNNQNKSHA
+3955 GKSHQNKSYA

-3972 TKKVS
+3972 AKTES
-3977 KEEQIETATDHDDP
+3977 KEEQSETATDHDDP
-3991 PTVVDGKNPHKSVR
+3991 LTVVDEKNPHKSVR
-4005 TRRIS
+4005 RRRIS

-4020 TADEGE
+4020 TAEEGK
-4026 GVEEL
+4026 GVEQL

-4045 KRLRKR
+4045 KRLRRR
-4051 RESHNADEQ
+4051 RESHHADEQ
-4060 EPFNKSEARDET
+4060 PFNKSEARDET
-4072 PTFVPAESPTAT
+4072 PTSVPAESPTAT
-4084 STKQRSRRKRKDSH
+4084 STKQRSRRKRKDSQ
-4098 QNLNDEALGDEPPK
+4098 QNLNDEAVGDEPPK

-4123 SMDSS
+4123 SLDSS
-4128 IHEGIGID
+4128 IHEGTGID

-4190 STNISAATAVSS
+4190 SNSTSAATAVSS

-4216 SMVPAAV
+4216 TMLPAAV
-4223 AEITTKTTSTPIL
+4223 TEITAKTTSTPIL

-4267 PKKRLLLGSAAVS
+4267 PKKRLLLGSAAVG
-4280 ETSTSQAG
+4280 ETSTSQTG
-4288 VTPIRRTRK
+4288 VTPVRRTRK

-4309 HTVARG
+4309 HTMARG

-4322 LHVTETSEES
+4322 LHVAETSEES
-4332 RSEVEHA
+4332 RSEVEHT

-4366 PPRGRGKQLIS
+4366 PARGRGKQPIP
-4377 TVAAATVESE
+4377 TVPPATVKSE
-4387 IPDVLAKA
+4387 IPDVLATT

-4426 PVGSHTKPR
+4426 PIGSHTKPR
-4435 GGRTRRSAVN
+4435 GGRTRRGAVT
-4445 VDEEVQPTDAE
+4445 VDEEVQPSDAE
-4456 VKEVQTETVVT
+4456 VKEVQTEAVVT
-4467 LETDVEQSNKKTR
+4467 LETDVEQTNKKTR
-4480 KTVAGGR
+4480 KTATGGR
-4487 TARGGRSRKKQQEL
+4487 TARGGRSRKKQQDLE
-4501 DDATDEHILQH
+4501 DATLQH
-4512 TSLTGV
+4512 SSLTGV
-4518 ETSSNVASHQQPQH
+4518 ETSSNDASHQQPQH

-4544 DDETLT
+4544 DDEMLT

-4559 TSLAGAKLAGKKR
+4559 TSLASAKLTGKKR
-4572 TAARRKAA
+4572 TTASRKVA
-4580 AATASVAESPVPKR
+4580 AATASAAESPVPKR

-4600 AANAEE
+4600 AANTEE